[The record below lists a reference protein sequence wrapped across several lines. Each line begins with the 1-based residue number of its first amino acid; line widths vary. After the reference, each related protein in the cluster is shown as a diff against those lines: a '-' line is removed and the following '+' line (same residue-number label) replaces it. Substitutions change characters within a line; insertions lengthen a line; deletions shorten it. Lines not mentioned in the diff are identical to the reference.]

1 MIIDAH
7 THIGDFVKISMPED
21 VFLASLDKYN
31 IDFALCS
38 CGSAVEVDHDQ
49 NPIPDEDQV
58 TQHDN
63 NERMLRLVR
72 QHSKRIGAFMW
83 IKPRLESCDQDFE
96 DMIASNRDIIYGIK
110 VHPYHSK
117 MAFNSDKVQEYIR
130 LAQKYDL
137 PVVSHT
143 SNDYESSPQLV
154 YEIALKYPNVNFVMC
169 HMGLATDNQEAI
181 ELIAKLP
188 NLYGDTAWV
197 RADMV
202 YQAIKICGSDKIL
215 FGTDNPIN
223 GLDTYNDDDFYN
235 KYFTELKSKLT
246 QSEFEQLMFTNA
258 KKLFKIKI

>member
-1 MIIDAH
+1 MFFWH
-7 THIGDFVKISMPED
+7 LWT
-21 VFLASLDKYN
+21 KYN

-117 MAFNSDKVQEYIR
+117 WLSIQIKFRNIY
-130 LAQKYDL
+130 
-137 PVVSHT
+137 
-143 SNDYESSPQLV
+143 
-154 YEIALKYPNVNFVMC
+154 AL
-169 HMGLATDNQEAI
+169 
-181 ELIAKLP
+181 
-188 NLYGDTAWV
+188 
-197 RADMV
+197 
-202 YQAIKICGSDKIL
+202 
-215 FGTDNPIN
+215 
-223 GLDTYNDDDFYN
+223 
-235 KYFTELKSKLT
+235 LKNMISR
-246 QSEFEQLMFTNA
+246 
-258 KKLFKIKI
+258 

>member
-7 THIGDFVKISMPED
+7 THIGDFVKIRISED

-154 YEIALKYPNVNFVMC
+154 YEMAHKYPDVNFVMC

-235 KYFTELKSKLT
+235 KYFAELKSKLT